1 MLDVKALCGEASPIT
16 KLFKGKHVVIEISE
30 VSGEVIHKLGP
41 VQFVSCESQKLTT
54 MKNAP
59 EKRVN
64 PQGKSYTPPMIKLC
78 FENDASLVFVAE
90 DTKLAAVYNGFRFVL
105 DNYYVSV
112 VLYEYE

>member
-1 MLDVKALCGEASPIT
+1 MLDVKVLCGEASPIT
-16 KLFKGKHVVIEISE
+16 RLFRDKQVVIEIFE
-30 VSGEVIHKLGP
+30 VSGETIHKLGP
-41 VQFVSCESQKLTT
+41 VQFISCEPQKLTV

-64 PQGKSYTPPMIKLC
+64 SQGKSYTPPMMKLC
-78 FENDASLVFVAE
+78 FEHDASLVFVAE

-112 VLYEYE
+112 VLYEHE